1 MVQSLF
7 MSLKVTDKIAPSPN
21 TKLRL
26 LLSYFHC
33 LVEPLRVD
41 SVPVFRPKWNRQYS
55 LLSTISTLLENVNR
69 IEKVKRKE
77 SRYTLQKTLL
87 QGQLVKHKF
96 MTQTMINYLNRS
108 CYRILL
114 CLPLSSKAKG
124 GNVYYSL
131 SLGTVNKK
139 IKTLLQKIKKQL
151 PYVLNDI
158 SIIKERNNKHRCLYN
173 RP

>member
-41 SVPVFRPKWNRQYS
+41 SVPVFRPKWNRPYS
-55 LLSTISTLLENVNR
+55 LLSTISTLLENVNG
-69 IEKVKRKE
+69 IEKVK

-87 QGQLVKHKF
+87 QGQLVKHKSL
-96 MTQTMINYLNRS
+96 TQTMINYLNRS

-124 GNVYYSL
+124 ENSSNGDRSMNLLAAVFTLRMAGRLESEFGKKGTFQACYYA
-131 SLGTVNKK
+131 
-139 IKTLLQKIKKQL
+139 
-151 PYVLNDI
+151 
-158 SIIKERNNKHRCLYN
+158 R
-173 RP
+173 

>member
-1 MVQSLF
+1 MQSLF
-7 MSLKVTDKIAPSPN
+7 MSFKVTDKIAPSPN

-77 SRYTLQKTLL
+77 SRYTLQKNGDRSMNLLAAVFTLRMAGRL
-87 QGQLVKHKF
+87 ESEFGKKGTFQA
-96 MTQTMINYLNRS
+96 
-108 CYRILL
+108 CYYAR
-114 CLPLSSKAKG
+114 
-124 GNVYYSL
+124 
-131 SLGTVNKK
+131 
-139 IKTLLQKIKKQL
+139 
-151 PYVLNDI
+151 
-158 SIIKERNNKHRCLYN
+158 
-173 RP
+173 

>member
-1 MVQSLF
+1 MQSLF
-7 MSLKVTDKIAPSPN
+7 MSFKVTDKIAPSPN

-41 SVPVFRPKWNRQYS
+41 SVPVLRPKWNRQYS

-87 QGQLVKHKF
+87 KGQLVKHKF

-124 GNVYYSL
+124 GNSSNGDRSMNLLAAVFTLRMVGRLESEFGKKGTFQACYYA
-131 SLGTVNKK
+131 
-139 IKTLLQKIKKQL
+139 
-151 PYVLNDI
+151 
-158 SIIKERNNKHRCLYN
+158 R
-173 RP
+173 

>member
-7 MSLKVTDKIAPSPN
+7 MSFKVTDKIAPSPN

-41 SVPVFRPKWNRQYS
+41 SVVVNHTHALRKCQSNRKGW
-55 LLSTISTLLENVNR
+55 T
-69 IEKVKRKE
+69 KRKE

-124 GNVYYSL
+124 GNSSNGDRSMNLLAAVFTLRMAGRLESEFGKKGTFQACYYA
-131 SLGTVNKK
+131 
-139 IKTLLQKIKKQL
+139 
-151 PYVLNDI
+151 
-158 SIIKERNNKHRCLYN
+158 RW
-173 RP
+173 

>member
-7 MSLKVTDKIAPSPN
+7 MSFKVTDKIAPSPN

-41 SVPVFRPKWNRQYS
+41 SVPVLRPKWNRQYS

-87 QGQLVKHKF
+87 
-96 MTQTMINYLNRS
+96 
-108 CYRILL
+108 
-114 CLPLSSKAKG
+114 
-124 GNVYYSL
+124 
-131 SLGTVNKK
+131 
-139 IKTLLQKIKKQL
+139 
-151 PYVLNDI
+151 
-158 SIIKERNNKHRCLYN
+158 
-173 RP
+173 

>member
-7 MSLKVTDKIAPSPN
+7 MSFKVTDKIAPSPN
-21 TKLRL
+21 TELRL

-33 LVEPLRVD
+33 LVEPRRVD
-41 SVPVFRPKWNRQYS
+41 SVPVLRPKWNRQYS

-87 QGQLVKHKF
+87 KGQLVKHKF

-124 GNVYYSL
+124 GNSSNGDRSMNLLAAVFTLRMAGRLESEFGKKGTFQACYY
-131 SLGTVNKK
+131 V
-139 IKTLLQKIKKQL
+139 
-151 PYVLNDI
+151 
-158 SIIKERNNKHRCLYN
+158 R
-173 RP
+173 